1 MTVAPAISSKTI
13 RAELK
18 DCGDLCK
25 PGCFEISEVDE
36 ESQTFVVKMR
46 SRIDQEE
53 YVLKI
58 KFDNYNEWPPILEFI
73 DPSTGQEG
81 TKHAYPKCTDSFFHD
96 SPCVCNP
103 CSRKSYGEHPGV
115 HRDWNYVGWKQNPKV
130 GSLTNLRAILGAV
143 YSRINS
149 KELYVGR
156 MA

>member
-1 MTVAPAISSKTI
+1 VTVAPAISRKTI

-36 ESQTFVVKMR
+36 KSQTLVVKMR

-53 YVLKI
+53 YILKT
-58 KFDNYNEWPPILEFI
+58 KLDNYREWPPLLEFI

-81 TKHAYPKCTDSFFHD
+81 TKHAYPKCTDSFFH
-96 SPCVCNP
+96 SFPCICNP
-103 CSRKSYGEHPGV
+103 CSRKSYDGYSGV
-115 HRDWNYVGWKQNPKV
+115 HKDWNPAGWKQNSKV
-130 GSLTNLRAILGAV
+130 GSLTNLRAIFEAI

-149 KELYVGR
+149 EELYTGR